1 MLISRTPFRVS
12 LFGGGTDYPVWYRE
26 HGGSVI
32 SLTIDKYCYLTLR
45 YLPPFFDYKYRLRYF
60 KREEVNKIEQ
70 IEHNSIKACLK
81 FLNEK
86 KGIDLVHHAD
96 LPAQS
101 GLGSS
106 STFTVSMLH
115 ALHTL
120 QNFKP
125 SKYQLALEAIKIE
138 QDEIGESV
146 GSQDQTAA
154 AYGGFNKIEFGGPQ
168 EVKVSE
174 LTIDSTRLKY
184 LEDRL
189 VLFFTG
195 LSRDAGVIAAD
206 QIKNTK
212 NKKKELEH
220 MSLILKE
227 AEDIIQNPYGDLDE
241 IGKLLNKQWEIKRN
255 ISNKISNEKIDNL
268 YKIGILSGAK
278 GGKLLGAGGGGFLL
292 FYVDPIYK
300 ENLITKLSHLL
311 HVPFSF
317 DFTFSIPFLDPP
329 LY

>member
-1 MLISRTPFRVS
+1 
-12 LFGGGTDYPVWYRE
+12 
-26 HGGSVI
+26 
-32 SLTIDKYCYLTLR
+32 
-45 YLPPFFDYKYRLRYF
+45 
-60 KREEVNKIEQ
+60 
-70 IEHNSIKACLK
+70 
-81 FLNEK
+81 
-86 KGIDLVHHAD
+86 
-96 LPAQS
+96 
-101 GLGSS
+101 
-106 STFTVSMLH
+106 MLH

-317 DFTFSIPFLDPP
+317 DFTGSKIIYSP
-329 LY
+329 LTFDEIK